1 MSPQIPNS
9 FHKIPGSK
17 HSIRNLVFLC
27 DLLCDLGRLS
37 MVQFVNLLNQVQTCT
52 TPQVWGAGAGPAMNP
67 NLAQGLGLI
76 IYEPAPIGLNLGALI
91 EPFVHLLNYSTA
103 NMYSIIT

>member
-1 MSPQIPNS
+1 MKTSTIYTLQCS
-9 FHKIPGSK
+9 G
-17 HSIRNLVFLC
+17 
-27 DLLCDLGRLS
+27 GRLS

-52 TPQVWGAGAGPAMNP
+52 APQVQCAGVGPAMNP

-91 EPFVHLLNYSTA
+91 APFVHLLNYSTA